1 MKKLLLLT
9 KTLLAAA
16 LLCVGQNA
24 WATDV
29 PYNVG
34 SSTSD
39 AWGTAFS
46 DVWTMT
52 GDGVVTVTFTNHC
65 LTDGDNWDNWQL
77 LCDNVALRRLFP
89 DRTVMGFQWFKN
101 NEAIPGAT
109 IDDYAER
116 NELCGVFQLRV
127 TLDHEEVIWSNIIEI
142 VDSIEEIPIRVRIY
156 NSRGE
161 EVDENQVTHGFYLYR
176 YEQGEH
182 CWTQKRLIL

>member
-1 MKKLLLLT
+1 MVLGER
-9 KTLLAAA
+9 LAFESVQKRHEGWYR
-16 LLCVGQNA
+16 LCVTSAGI
-24 WATDV
+24 DV
-29 PYNVG
+29 ETEQHCRAMSEP
-34 SSTSD
+34 
-39 AWGTAFS
+39 FHL
-46 DVWTMT
+46 
-52 GDGVVTVTFTNHC
+52 TVKEC
-65 LTDGDNWDNWQL
+65 LYPIIVNKYNWQL

-89 DRTVMGFQWFKN
+89 DRTVMAFQWFKN

-182 CWTQKRLIL
+182 CWTQKRLIP